1 MFLSL
6 QVRGVVKA
14 EIIDS
19 QGNSYTV
26 SRTIESLKKLK
37 KFKTLDS
44 TVTRVSKDKKE
55 VSIYLLYSFCKI
67 YFYISFLMCGLFFD
81 SLESINN

>member
-1 MFLSL
+1 MLYILYLLL

-19 QGNSYTV
+19 MGNTYTV
-26 SRTIESLKKLK
+26 SRTIESLKAVK

-55 VSIYLLYSFCKI
+55 VSV
-67 YFYISFLMCGLFFD
+67 
-81 SLESINN
+81 